1 MAESSSQVEKALEGV
16 DERKRATL
24 SRLIVGTSFV
34 VPVVASFAIDA
45 LTISKAIAQN
55 STSSVVPSD
64 RRLKSDIVRLATLPS
79 GLGLYRFKYRWSD
92 TAYVGVM
99 AQEVLEVAPQAVI
112 TGADGFYRVD
122 YAALGLELMT
132 YEDWLRNNPPARAAA

>member
-45 LTISKAIAQN
+45 LTISKAMAQN